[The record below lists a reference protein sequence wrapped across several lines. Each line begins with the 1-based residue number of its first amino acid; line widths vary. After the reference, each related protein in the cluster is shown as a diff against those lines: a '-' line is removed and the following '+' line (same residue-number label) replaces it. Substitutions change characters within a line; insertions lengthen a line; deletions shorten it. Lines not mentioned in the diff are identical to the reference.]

1 MKERGEREREREKER
16 ERKRERERGRER
28 NYNLEGGRW
37 RCVIRRW
44 LLPRKSLENTCF
56 LGPRLTTGVEGFGER
71 GASSERLFFSFTSFE
86 EILEGN
92 DFYFIFLVSFL
103 FLFLLLLS
111 D

>member
-1 MKERGEREREREKER
+1 M
-16 ERKRERERGRER
+16 
-28 NYNLEGGRW
+28 EGGRW

-103 FLFLLLLS
+103 DNYSFFFQFSLFDIKEGRIVYSKEGL
-111 D
+111 